1 VCRFPFQG
9 RRIKDV
15 WICYSIAEII
25 QYQNSWGGRVSES
38 ILYHTSVAGG
48 GSEKKIEEM
57 KNLINNKW
65 DWQVRQMDVNE
76 FVIVFPDKGTF
87 DTFSK
92 ISEIL
97 MNVHG
102 IKVKILKSNMDPDA
116 VEMLQAT

>member
-1 VCRFPFQG
+1 VLQG
-9 RRIKDV
+9 E
-15 WICYSIAEII
+15 A
-25 QYQNSWGGRVSES
+25 
-38 ILYHTSVAGG
+38 
-48 GSEKKIEEM
+48 SEKKIEEM

-65 DWQVRQMDVNE
+65 DWQVRHMDVNE
-76 FVIVFPDKGTF
+76 FVIVFLDKGTL

-97 MNVHG
+97 MSVHG

>member
-1 VCRFPFQG
+1 MDLLFHSRDYTISKFLGRKSFRKHLVSYKCCRG
-9 RRIKDV
+9 E
-15 WICYSIAEII
+15 A
-25 QYQNSWGGRVSES
+25 
-38 ILYHTSVAGG
+38 
-48 GSEKKIEEM
+48 SEKKIEEM